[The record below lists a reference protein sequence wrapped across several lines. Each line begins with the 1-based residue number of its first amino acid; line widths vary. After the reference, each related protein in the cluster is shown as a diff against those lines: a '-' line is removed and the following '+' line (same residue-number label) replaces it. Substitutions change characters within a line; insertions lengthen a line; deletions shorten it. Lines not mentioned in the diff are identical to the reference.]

1 MTNDF
6 SGTMTMT
13 MTAAPRTLLAD
24 DHMMVAEGL
33 NRLLADHCQM
43 VGTVLD
49 GTSLVEAAVD
59 LQPDLIIAD
68 LSMPGL
74 SGLDAITQLR
84 ARGVNA
90 KIIILTMY
98 ADPRIAKEAIA
109 AGAVGFVS
117 KHAAG
122 QELLTAIQEVL
133 GGGTY
138 LSPQV
143 AAQIGGLPAGD
154 KPLAK
159 LTPRQRQVLQLIAK
173 GYRMR
178 EIANALQ
185 VSPRT
190 VRRTSTRS
198 CASSAS
204 RIRLTSFATRPGW
217 AWSTPDRCG
226 RLRRDTQA
234 HHRESGKRG
243 RAPPIGRPPAG
254 AHVPMLRR

>member
-1 MTNDF
+1 MGNDEACV
-6 SGTMTMT
+6 SVI
-13 MTAAPRTLLAD
+13 D
-24 DHMMVAEGL
+24 DDALVLRALG
-33 NRLLADHCQM
+33 RLLQSAGYAVQM
-43 VGTVLD
+43 FSSAEDFLVYPD
-49 GTSLVEAAVD
+49 GGAPGCIV
-59 LQPDLIIAD
+59 ID

-122 QELLTAIQEVL
+122 QELLTAIQEVI

-143 AAQIGGLPAGD
+143 AEQISGLPVAD

-190 VRRTSTRS
+190 VETHKYEIMRVLGFKNTADLVRY
-198 CASSAS
+198 
-204 RIRLTSFATRPGW
+204 ATWLGLVN
-217 AWSTPDRCG
+217 T
-226 RLRRDTQA
+226 
-234 HHRESGKRG
+234 
-243 RAPPIGRPPAG
+243 
-254 AHVPMLRR
+254 

>member
-1 MTNDF
+1 MTDDF
-6 SGTMTMT
+6 SGTSIVTE
-13 MTAAPRTLLAD
+13 APRTLLAD

-74 SGLDAITQLR
+74 SGLDAISQLR
-84 ARGVNA
+84 ARGVTA

-109 AGAVGFVS
+109 AGAAGFVS

-122 QELLTAIQEVL
+122 QELVSAIHEVVS
-133 GGGTY
+133 GRTY
-138 LSPQV
+138 LSPEV
-143 AAQIGGLPAGD
+143 AERLGGFPLAE

-178 EIANALQ
+178 EIAGALQ

-190 VRRTSTRS
+190 VETHKYEIMRVLGFKNPADLVRY
-198 CASSAS
+198 
-204 RIRLTSFATRPGW
+204 ATWLGLVG
-217 AWSTPDRCG
+217 T
-226 RLRRDTQA
+226 
-234 HHRESGKRG
+234 
-243 RAPPIGRPPAG
+243 
-254 AHVPMLRR
+254 

>member
-1 MTNDF
+1 MRGDF
-6 SGTMTMT
+6 NGTGTMTVV
-13 MTAAPRTLLAD
+13 PRTLLAD

-33 NRLLADHCQM
+33 NRLLGEHCEM
-43 VGTVLD
+43 VGTVQD
-49 GTSLVEAAVD
+49 GTTLVEAAVE

-84 ARGVNA
+84 DRGVTA

-98 ADPRIAKEAIA
+98 ADPRIAQEAIA

-122 QELLTAIQEVL
+122 QELLTAIQTVL
-133 GGGTY
+133 TGGTY

-143 AAQIGGLPAGD
+143 AERIGGLPVAD
-154 KPLAK
+154 KPLAR

-178 EIANALQ
+178 EVAGALQ

-190 VRRTSTRS
+190 VETHKYEIMRVLGFKNTADLVRY
-198 CASSAS
+198 
-204 RIRLTSFATRPGW
+204 ATWLGLIN
-217 AWSTPDRCG
+217 A
-226 RLRRDTQA
+226 
-234 HHRESGKRG
+234 
-243 RAPPIGRPPAG
+243 
-254 AHVPMLRR
+254 

>member
-1 MTNDF
+1 MTV
-6 SGTMTMT
+6 
-13 MTAAPRTLLAD
+13 APRTLLAD

-33 NRLLADHCQM
+33 NRLLGEFCEM
-43 VGTVLD
+43 VGTVQD
-49 GTSLVEAAVD
+49 GATLVEAAVE

-84 ARGVNA
+84 DRGITA

-98 ADPRIAKEAIA
+98 ADPRIAQEAIA

-122 QELLTAIQEVL
+122 QELLTAIQTVVT
-133 GGGTY
+133 GGTY
-138 LSPQV
+138 VSPQV
-143 AAQIGGLPAGD
+143 AEQIGTPVAD
-154 KPLAK
+154 KPLAR

-178 EIANALQ
+178 EVAGALQ

-190 VRRTSTRS
+190 VETHKYEIMRVLGFKNTADLVRY
-198 CASSAS
+198 
-204 RIRLTSFATRPGW
+204 ATWLGLVN
-217 AWSTPDRCG
+217 A
-226 RLRRDTQA
+226 
-234 HHRESGKRG
+234 
-243 RAPPIGRPPAG
+243 
-254 AHVPMLRR
+254 

>member
-1 MTNDF
+1 MIT
-6 SGTMTMT
+6 TV
-13 MTAAPRTLLAD
+13 APRTLLAD

-84 ARGVNA
+84 ERGVTS

-98 ADPRIAKEAIA
+98 ADPRIAKEAMA

-117 KHAAG
+117 KNAAG
-122 QELLTAIQEVL
+122 QELLSAIREVVS
-133 GGGTY
+133 GGTY
-138 LSPQV
+138 MSPQV
-143 AAQIGGLPAGD
+143 AARIDGLNAGD
-154 KPLAK
+154 KPISR

-178 EIANALQ
+178 QIAEALE

-190 VRRTSTRS
+190 VETHKYEIMRVLGFKNTADLVRY
-198 CASSAS
+198 
-204 RIRLTSFATRPGW
+204 ATWLGLI
-217 AWSTPDRCG
+217 T
-226 RLRRDTQA
+226 T
-234 HHRESGKRG
+234 
-243 RAPPIGRPPAG
+243 
-254 AHVPMLRR
+254 

>member
-1 MTNDF
+1 MV
-6 SGTMTMT
+6 
-13 MTAAPRTLLAD
+13 TAASPRTLLAD

-84 ARGVNA
+84 ARGVTS

-98 ADPRIAKEAIA
+98 ADPRIAKEAIQS
-109 AGAVGFVS
+109 GAVGFVS

-122 QELLTAIQEVL
+122 QELVTAIREVV

-138 LSPQV
+138 VSPQV
-143 AAQIGGLPAGD
+143 AERIGGLPAAE

-159 LTPRQRQVLQLIAK
+159 LTP
-173 GYRMR
+173 
-178 EIANALQ
+178 LQ

-190 VRRTSTRS
+190 VETHKYEIMRVLGFKNTADLVRYATWLGLV
-198 CASSAS
+198 AS
-204 RIRLTSFATRPGW
+204 
-217 AWSTPDRCG
+217 
-226 RLRRDTQA
+226 
-234 HHRESGKRG
+234 
-243 RAPPIGRPPAG
+243 
-254 AHVPMLRR
+254 

>member
-1 MTNDF
+1 MTDDF
-6 SGTMTMT
+6 SRTSIVTE
-13 MTAAPRTLLAD
+13 APRTLLAD

-74 SGLDAITQLR
+74 SGLDAISQLR
-84 ARGVNA
+84 ARGVTA

-109 AGAVGFVS
+109 AGAAGFVS

-122 QELLTAIQEVL
+122 QELVSAIHEVVS
-133 GGGTY
+133 GRTY

-143 AAQIGGLPAGD
+143 AERLGGFPLAE

-178 EIANALQ
+178 EIAGALQ

-190 VRRTSTRS
+190 VETHKYEIMRVLGFKNTADLVRY
-198 CASSAS
+198 
-204 RIRLTSFATRPGW
+204 ATWLGLVG
-217 AWSTPDRCG
+217 T
-226 RLRRDTQA
+226 
-234 HHRESGKRG
+234 
-243 RAPPIGRPPAG
+243 
-254 AHVPMLRR
+254 

>member
-1 MTNDF
+1 
-6 SGTMTMT
+6 

-84 ARGVNA
+84 ERGVA
-90 KIIILTMY
+90 SKIIILTMY

-122 QELLTAIQEVL
+122 QELVDGDPRSRERRNLYESA
-133 GGGTY
+133 GRRSG
-138 LSPQV
+138 S
-143 AAQIGGLPAGD
+143 AACPSTE
-154 KPLAK
+154 KPLAR
-159 LTPRQRQVLQLIAK
+159 LTPAAAPGPAAHRQGISHAARLPARSRSRR
-173 GYRMR
+173 GP
-178 EIANALQ
+178 
-185 VSPRT
+185 S
-190 VRRTSTRS
+190 RRTSTRS
-198 CASSAS
+198 CACSAS
-204 RIRLTSFATRPGW
+204 RTPRISFATQPGW
-217 AWSTPDRCG
+217 D
-226 RLRRDTQA
+226 
-234 HHRESGKRG
+234 
-243 RAPPIGRPPAG
+243 
-254 AHVPMLRR
+254 

>member
-1 MTNDF
+1 MIT
-6 SGTMTMT
+6 TV
-13 MTAAPRTLLAD
+13 APRTLLAD

-33 NRLLADHCQM
+33 NRLLADYCQM

-84 ARGVNA
+84 ERGVTS

-98 ADPRIAKEAIA
+98 ADPRIAKEAMS

-117 KHAAG
+117 KNAAG
-122 QELLTAIQEVL
+122 QELVTAIREVV

-138 LSPQV
+138 VSPQV
-143 AAQIGGLPAGD
+143 AARIDGLAASD
-154 KPLAK
+154 KPIAR

-178 EIANALQ
+178 QIADALE

-190 VRRTSTRS
+190 VETHKYEIMRVLGFKNTADLVRY
-198 CASSAS
+198 
-204 RIRLTSFATRPGW
+204 ATWLGLI
-217 AWSTPDRCG
+217 T
-226 RLRRDTQA
+226 T
-234 HHRESGKRG
+234 
-243 RAPPIGRPPAG
+243 
-254 AHVPMLRR
+254 

>member
-1 MTNDF
+1 M
-6 SGTMTMT
+6 
-13 MTAAPRTLLAD
+13 
-24 DHMMVAEGL
+24 
-33 NRLLADHCQM
+33 
-43 VGTVLD
+43 
-49 GTSLVEAAVD
+49 
-59 LQPDLIIAD
+59 
-68 LSMPGL
+68 
-74 SGLDAITQLR
+74 
-84 ARGVNA
+84 
-90 KIIILTMY
+90 
-98 ADPRIAKEAIA
+98 
-109 AGAVGFVS
+109 S

-190 VRRTSTRS
+190 VETHKYEIMRVLGFKNTADLVRY
-198 CASSAS
+198 
-204 RIRLTSFATRPGW
+204 ATWLGLVN
-217 AWSTPDRCG
+217 T
-226 RLRRDTQA
+226 
-234 HHRESGKRG
+234 
-243 RAPPIGRPPAG
+243 
-254 AHVPMLRR
+254 

>member
-159 LTPRQRQVLQLIAK
+159 LTPRQRQVLQ
-173 GYRMR
+173 
-178 EIANALQ
+178 Q
-185 VSPRT
+185 
-190 VRRTSTRS
+190 
-198 CASSAS
+198 
-204 RIRLTSFATRPGW
+204 PGHQQF
-217 AWSTPDRCG
+217 G
-226 RLRRDTQA
+226 Q
-234 HHRESGKRG
+234 GVRG
-243 RAPPIGRPPAG
+243 RGGDLTGAGFAVDAQPDGHPPCGHLLPE
-254 AHVPMLRR
+254 

>member
-1 MTNDF
+1 MIT
-6 SGTMTMT
+6 TV
-13 MTAAPRTLLAD
+13 APRTLLAD

-68 LSMPGL
+68 LSMPGM

-84 ARGVNA
+84 ERGVTS

-98 ADPRIAKEAIA
+98 ADPRIAKEAMA

-117 KHAAG
+117 KNAAG
-122 QELLTAIQEVL
+122 QELLSAIREVVS
-133 GGGTY
+133 GGTY
-138 LSPQV
+138 MSPQV
-143 AAQIGGLPAGD
+143 AARVDGLNAGD
-154 KPLAK
+154 KPISR

-178 EIANALQ
+178 QIADALE

-190 VRRTSTRS
+190 VETHKYEIMRVLGFKNTADLVRY
-198 CASSAS
+198 
-204 RIRLTSFATRPGW
+204 ATWLGLI
-217 AWSTPDRCG
+217 T
-226 RLRRDTQA
+226 T
-234 HHRESGKRG
+234 
-243 RAPPIGRPPAG
+243 
-254 AHVPMLRR
+254 